1 MTVSTSTNR
10 WSYTG
15 NGVTTVFA
23 YTTKIFAASDLKV
36 YLNGTLQNT
45 GYSVVVGEGGTVTFG
60 SAPGVGVIVLIV
72 RDVPF
77 TQPTDLL
84 DAGPAPM
91 QTIEAALDRVTILT
105 QQNQEGFVRS
115 FRLQTQD
122 PTVDLSI
129 PLLADRASKFLAFAS
144 DGTPIASSGPAGTPV
159 SPVIEPFL
167 AANTLEDARDI
178 LELGDLATLDAVD
191 TAQIEDDAV
200 ETDKI
205 ADEAVTYPKLDPS
218 AAQQI
223 ANLAWQT
230 GDAKISLRAS
240 AEAGWLK
247 MDDGTIG
254 SAASGATT
262 RANADCEDLFTVL
275 WAIDNTYAPVSGG
288 RGATAAADW
297 AANKTI
303 GLTKVLGR
311 ALAVSGAGAG
321 LTSRALGEPAGVES
335 VTLTAAQSG
344 SPAHTHPLGFNTD
357 GSTGGAGGMLGLTT
371 GTSATSSSTPA
382 NAAEAHTNV
391 QPSSFWNVF
400 IKL

>member
-144 DGTPIASSGPAGTPV
+144 DGTPIASGGTTDIPV
-159 SPVIEPFL
+159 SSVIEPFIS
-167 AANTLEDARDI
+167 ANTLSDARDV
-178 LELGDLATLDAVD
+178 LELGDLATLDTVD
-191 TAQIEDDAV
+191 TGQIDDG
-200 ETDKI
+200 
-205 ADEAVTYPKLDPS
+205 AVTFAKVDSGAIASQAEAQAGTATNKLMTPERTAQAI
-218 AAQQI
+218 AALSPAPVI
-223 ANLAWQT
+223 GASYASSNLTIGAAGTHTLTHGLGGVPLIIQYFLVCT
-230 GDAKISLRAS
+230 DAGGDAGYTQNQTVHM
-240 AEAGWLK
+240 AGPLFNHV
-247 MDDGTIG
+247 
-254 SAASGATT
+254 
-262 RANADCEDLFTVL
+262 NA
-275 WAIDNTYAPVSGG
+275 
-288 RGATAAADW
+288 
-297 AANKTI
+297 
-303 GLTKVLGR
+303 
-311 ALAVSGAGAG
+311 
-321 LTSRALGEPAGVES
+321 
-335 VTLTAAQSG
+335 
-344 SPAHTHPLGFNTD
+344 
-357 GSTGGAGGMLGLTT
+357 GGAEKQGASVLVTSTQIIIRFADSFTFTILHPTT
-371 GTSATSSSTPA
+371 GAVTSADITKWA
-382 NAAEAHTNV
+382 LVVRAFA
-391 QPSSFWNVF
+391 
-400 IKL
+400 